1 VKLRERTLGVLVS
14 EEGRQ
19 VLQLAALNLAESQ
32 FIWAYVDDSDDGG
45 LWARVAREDGDH
57 QVLIRWE
64 YVLSI
69 DVPVGPPKTLEM
81 R

>member
-19 VLQLAALNLAESQ
+19 VLQLAALELTESQ
-32 FIWAYVDDSDDGG
+32 FVWVYVDDSDDGG
-45 LWARVAREDGDH
+45 LWARVPREDGDH
-57 QVLIRWE
+57 LVLIRWE

-69 DVPVGPPKTLEM
+69 DIPAGQTKILES

>member
-14 EEGRQ
+14 EEGRE
-19 VLQLAALNLAESQ
+19 VLQLAALNLEESQ
-32 FIWAYVDDSDDGG
+32 FLWVYVDDSDDGG
-45 LWARVAREDGDH
+45 LWARVPREDGDH
-57 QVLIRWE
+57 LVLIRWE

-69 DVPVGPPKTLEM
+69 DIPVGQSKILES